1 MESNFVAD
9 MKAMEDKKKNKDA
22 LAFKELVS
30 F

>member
-1 MESNFVAD
+1 MEANFIAD
-9 MKAMEDKKKNKDA
+9 MKAMEDKKKNRDA